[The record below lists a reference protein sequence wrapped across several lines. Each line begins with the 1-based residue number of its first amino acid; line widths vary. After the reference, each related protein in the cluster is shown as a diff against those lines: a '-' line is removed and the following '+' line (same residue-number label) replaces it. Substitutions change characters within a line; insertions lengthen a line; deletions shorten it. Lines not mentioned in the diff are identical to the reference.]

1 MQSEFQAPMPGN
13 IPPKPLVA
21 KLPVA
26 LGVIGVLLL
35 TGLFIWGIFWAATAH
50 ADVIEALRDIV
61 IIALALGSCLFGIAF
76 IIMLIMIIRLVNM
89 LEFEIKPILQ
99 QTNETIGTLKGTTTF
114 VSQNVVKPV
123 TRASSY
129 AAGLRRGLKVLLG
142 DPRHNLPD

>member
-1 MQSEFQAPMPGN
+1 MQSEVQAPISGN
-13 IPPKPLVA
+13 IPPKPLVSR
-21 KLPVA
+21 LPVA

-35 TGLFIWGIFWAATAH
+35 TGLFIWGVFWAATAH
-50 ADVIEALRDIV
+50 PDVIEALRDIV
-61 IIALALGSCLFGIAF
+61 IIALALGSCLFGVAF

-129 AAGLRRGLKVLLG
+129 AAGMRRGLKVLFG